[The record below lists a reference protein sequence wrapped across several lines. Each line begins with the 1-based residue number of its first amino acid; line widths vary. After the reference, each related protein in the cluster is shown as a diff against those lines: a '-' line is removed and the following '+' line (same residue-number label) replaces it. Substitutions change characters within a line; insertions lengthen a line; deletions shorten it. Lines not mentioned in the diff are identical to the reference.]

1 MLLPV
6 STGVWD
12 ESGVQIMKSNRLCNR
27 CGAFTLIELLV
38 VIAIIAILAALLL
51 PALAKAKA
59 KARSIACISNLRQV
73 GLAMNMYAEDAG
85 GFLPGTAH
93 TSISNSWVFSLASYV
108 GQVDKIRVCPSDAK
122 GEQRLLNKGTSYLL
136 NEYTSVPALD
146 PFGDPIPTE
155 PVWNKLSSIRR
166 PGDTFLVFEI
176 SDRAGTGT
184 GQDHTHSRNW
194 LNNGWNS
201 VLDDIQ
207 PDRHGRSANY
217 LFADWHVEALKADQ
231 LKKRIEAGDNFSK
244 PPQ

>member
-1 MLLPV
+1 MNIYRSL
-6 STGVWD
+6 
-12 ESGVQIMKSNRLCNR
+12 NRR
-27 CGAFTLIELLV
+27 RAFTLIELLV

-59 KARSIACISNLRQV
+59 KARYISCVSNLRQI
-73 GLAMNMYAEDAG
+73 GLAMNMYAEDANA
-85 GFLPGTAH
+85 FLPGTAH
-93 TSISNSWVFSLASYV
+93 FSISNSWVYGLASYV
-108 GQVDKIRVCPSDAK
+108 GNVDKIRICPGDVK
-122 GEQRLLNKGTSYLL
+122 GDQRLLDRGTSYLM

-166 PGDTFLVFEI
+166 PSDTFLVFEI

-217 LFADWHVEALKADQ
+217 LFADWHVEALKADK
-231 LKKRIEAGDNFSK
+231 LKLRIEAGDNFSK

>member
-1 MLLPV
+1 
-6 STGVWD
+6 
-12 ESGVQIMKSNRLCNR
+12 MKMYRSLNRR
-27 CGAFTLIELLV
+27 GAFTLIELLV

-51 PALAKAKA
+51 PSLARAKAKA
-59 KARSIACISNLRQV
+59 KSTSCVSNLRQI
-73 GLAMNMYAEDAG
+73 GLAMNMYAEENN

-93 TSISNSWVFSLASYV
+93 FSISNSWVFGLASYL
-108 GQVDKIRVCPSDAK
+108 GNVDKVRVCPSDQK
-122 GEQRLLNKGTSYLL
+122 GEQRLQNRGTSYLL
-136 NEYTSVPALD
+136 NEYTSIPAVD

-166 PGDTFLVFEI
+166 PSDTFLAFEI

-194 LNNGWNS
+194 LINGWNS

-207 PDRHGRSANY
+207 PDRHGKSANY
-217 LFADWHVEALKADQ
+217 LFADWHVEALRLEK
-231 LKKRIEAGDNFSK
+231 LKQRIDAGENFAR